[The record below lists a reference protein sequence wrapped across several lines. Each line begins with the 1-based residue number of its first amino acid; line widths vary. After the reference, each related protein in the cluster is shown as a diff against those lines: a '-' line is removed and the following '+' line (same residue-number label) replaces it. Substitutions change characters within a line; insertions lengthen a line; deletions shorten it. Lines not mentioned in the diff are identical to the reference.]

1 MAALG
6 TPIAAV
12 SLNYFARLYIC
23 VQPGFLH
30 GLFVQPPAFLL
41 CNGNC
46 LGASQST
53 VEINLQSVSSGSLRC
68 FGQLA

>member
-30 GLFVQPPAFLL
+30 GLFVQPPKYRMAASFERSSRFILCTFFYRVGNTLL
-41 CNGNC
+41 M
-46 LGASQST
+46 
-53 VEINLQSVSSGSLRC
+53 R
-68 FGQLA
+68 

>member
-30 GLFVQPPAFLL
+30 GLFVQPPFHLYFGL
-41 CNGNC
+41 EGTSI
-46 LGASQST
+46 G
-53 VEINLQSVSSGSLRC
+53 VS
-68 FGQLA
+68 

>member
-30 GLFVQPPAFLL
+30 GLFVQPLF
-41 CNGNC
+41 
-46 LGASQST
+46 ST
-53 VEINLQSVSSGSLRC
+53 KYISDWSHPERHGS
-68 FGQLA
+68 